1 MKKNTVF
8 FAIFGGMNMKKLII
22 NISILLIYSALCFAS
37 SPKWLTDLEKAFPA
51 EDYVR
56 AVGEGNSESSAKKSA
71 LSELSSYFNQT
82 ISSQTNALRCIEQ
95 DNSSYKE
102 KGDVK
107 QNLIASTKSDLFS
120 VQYTRSVYDKRNKKF
135 YICAY
140 LVRKDVWNVIS
151 QKMDVVINNCKSLL
165 KQINKETE
173 ILNRL
178 IQLNRTE
185 RLYSDFY
192 SLYEMALA
200 IYPHRC
206 SEYTAFAEKIV
217 LELSVLSSIRVQAT
231 INVIVNGDKQ
241 NRIKGKICSLLSQNG
256 ITVVETNARYV
267 LNADVIWN
275 ESQFNG
281 IYSSI
286 PQIQITVS
294 NNNTGLAFFAAKC
307 EKLSAYN
314 QETIE
319 QIAFAN
325 LEEQLEE
332 RFITECFQ

>member
-1 MKKNTVF
+1 MRKRITIL
-8 FAIFGGMNMKKLII
+8 IFTFL
-22 NISILLIYSALCFAS
+22 SSAFCFAS
-37 SPKWLTDLEKAFPA
+37 SPQWLTDLEKAFPT

-82 ISSQTNALRCIEQ
+82 IISQTNALRCIER
-95 DNSSYKE
+95 DNSSYIE
-102 KGDVK
+102 KGEVK
-107 QNLIASTKSDLFS
+107 QNLIASTKSDLFA
-120 VQYTRSVYDKRNKKF
+120 VQYTRSVYDKRNEKF
-135 YICAY
+135 YVCAY

-151 QKMDVVINNCKSLL
+151 QKMDVLMNNCKSLL
-165 KQINKETE
+165 NQINKETE
-173 ILNRL
+173 ILNQL

-217 LELSVLSSIRVQAT
+217 SEISVLSSIRAQAT
-231 INVIVNGDKQ
+231 IKVIVNGDKK
-241 NRIKGKICSLLSQNG
+241 NRIQGKICSLLSQNG
-256 ITVVETNARYV
+256 ITVVEKNARYV

-294 NNNTGLAFFAAKC
+294 NNNTELTFFAAKC
-307 EKLSAYN
+307 ERLSAYN
-314 QETIE
+314 QETIK
-319 QIAFAN
+319 QIAFVS

>member
-1 MKKNTVF
+1 MRKRITIL
-8 FAIFGGMNMKKLII
+8 IFTFL
-22 NISILLIYSALCFAS
+22 SSAFCFAS
-37 SPKWLTDLEKAFPA
+37 SPQWLTDLEKAFPA

-71 LSELSSYFNQT
+71 LSEISSYFNQT
-82 ISSQTNALRCIEQ
+82 ISSQTQALKSIER
-95 DNSSYKE
+95 DDFSYIE
-102 KGDVK
+102 KGDVR
-107 QNLIASTKSDLFS
+107 QNLITSTNSELFS
-120 VQYTRSVYDKRNKKF
+120 VQYTRSVYDKRNEKF

-140 LVRKDVWNVIS
+140 LVRKDVWDVIS
-151 QKMDVVINNCKSLL
+151 QKMDVLMNNCKSSLN
-165 KQINKETE
+165 QINKETE
-173 ILNRL
+173 ILNQL

-206 SEYTAFAEKIV
+206 SEYSAFAEKIV
-217 LELSVLSSIRVQAT
+217 SEISVLSSIRSQAT
-231 INVIVNGDKQ
+231 IKVIVNGDKQ

-256 ITVVETNARYV
+256 ITVAETNAKYV
-267 LNADVIWN
+267 LSADVFWN

-294 NNNTGLAFFAAKC
+294 NNNTELAFFAAKC
-307 EKLSAYN
+307 ERLSAYN
-314 QETIE
+314 QETLE

>member
-1 MKKNTVF
+1 MRKRITIL
-8 FAIFGGMNMKKLII
+8 IFTFL
-22 NISILLIYSALCFAS
+22 SSAFCFAS
-37 SPKWLTDLEKAFPA
+37 SPQWLTDLEKAFPA

-56 AVGEGNSESSAKKSA
+56 AIGDGNSESSAKKSA

-82 ISSQTNALRCIEQ
+82 ISSQTQALRCIEQ

-107 QNLIASTKSDLFS
+107 QNLITSTKSDLFS
-120 VQYTRSVYDKRNKKF
+120 VQYTRSVYDKRTEKF

-151 QKMDVVINNCKSLL
+151 QKMDVVMNNCKSSL

-173 ILNRL
+173 ILNQL

-217 LELSVLSSIRVQAT
+217 SEISVLSSIRAQAT
-231 INVIVNGDKQ
+231 IKVIVNGDKQ

-256 ITVVETNARYV
+256 ITVVEKNARYV
-267 LNADVIWN
+267 LSADVFWN

-281 IYSSI
+281 IYYSI

-294 NNNTGLAFFAAKC
+294 NNNKGLAFFAAKC
-307 EKLSAYN
+307 ERLSAYN
-314 QETIE
+314 QETIQ

>member
-1 MKKNTVF
+1 MK
-8 FAIFGGMNMKKLII
+8 
-22 NISILLIYSALCFAS
+22 SIERDHSVHIQ
-37 SPKWLTDLEKAFPA
+37 KD
-51 EDYVR
+51 DVR
-56 AVGEGNSESSAKKSA
+56 
-71 LSELSSYFNQT
+71 
-82 ISSQTNALRCIEQ
+82 
-95 DNSSYKE
+95 
-102 KGDVK
+102 
-107 QNLIASTKSDLFS
+107 QNLITSTKSELFS
-120 VQYTRSVYDKRNKKF
+120 VQYTNTVYDKNLEKF

-140 LVRKDVWNVIS
+140 LVRKDFWNVIS
-151 QKMDVVINNCKSLL
+151 WKMDVVMNNCKSSL

-173 ILNRL
+173 ILNQL
-178 IQLNRTE
+178 IQFNRTE
-185 RLYSDFY
+185 QLYSDFY

-200 IYPHRC
+200 LYPHRC
-206 SEYTAFAEKIV
+206 SEYSAFAEKIV
-217 LELSVLSSIRVQAT
+217 SEFSVLSSIRAQAT
-231 INVIVNGDKQ
+231 IKVIVNGDKQ

-256 ITVVETNARYV
+256 ITVAETNARYV

-294 NNNTGLAFFAAKC
+294 NNNTELTFFAAKC
-307 EKLSAYN
+307 ERLSAYN

-319 QIAFAN
+319 QIAFFN

>member
-1 MKKNTVF
+1 MRKRITIL
-8 FAIFGGMNMKKLII
+8 IFTFL
-22 NISILLIYSALCFAS
+22 SSAFCFAA
-37 SPKWLTDLEKAFPA
+37 SPEWLTDLEKAFPT

-56 AVGEGNSESSAKKSA
+56 AIGEGNSESSAKKSA

-82 ISSQTNALRCIEQ
+82 IYSQTQALRCIKR
-95 DNSSYKE
+95 DNSSYIE
-102 KGDVK
+102 KSDVK
-107 QNLIASTKSDLFS
+107 QNLISSTKSDLFS
-120 VQYTRSVYDKRNKKF
+120 IQYTKSVYDKRNEKF

-140 LVRKDVWNVIS
+140 LGRKDVWNVIS
-151 QKMDVVINNCKSLL
+151 QKMDVLMNNCKSSL

-173 ILNRL
+173 ILNQL
-178 IQLNRTE
+178 IKLNRTE
-185 RLYSDFY
+185 QLYSDFY
-192 SLYEMALA
+192 LLYEMVLA

-206 SEYTAFAEKIV
+206 SEYTSFAEKIV
-217 LELSVLSSIRVQAT
+217 SELSVLSSIRAQAT
-231 INVIVNGDKQ
+231 IKVIVNGDKQ

-256 ITVVETNARYV
+256 ITVAETNARYV

-294 NNNTGLAFFAAKC
+294 NNNNTGLDFFAAKC
-307 EKLSAYN
+307 ERLSAYN

-319 QIAFAN
+319 QITFDN

>member
-1 MKKNTVF
+1 MRKRITIL
-8 FAIFGGMNMKKLII
+8 IFTFL
-22 NISILLIYSALCFAS
+22 SSAFCFA
-37 SPKWLTDLEKAFPA
+37 SPKWLIDLEKAFPTV
-51 EDYVR
+51 DYIR
-56 AVGEGNSESSAKKSA
+56 TVGEGNSESSAKKSA

-82 ISSQTNALRCIEQ
+82 ISSQTQALRCIEQ

-102 KGDVK
+102 KGEVK
-107 QNLIASTKSDLFS
+107 QNLITSTKSELFS
-120 VQYTRSVYDKRNKKF
+120 VQYTNTVYDKNLEKF
-135 YICAY
+135 YVCAY

-151 QKMDVVINNCKSLL
+151 QKMDTVMNNCKSSL

-173 ILNRL
+173 ILNQL

-185 RLYSDFY
+185 QLYSDFY

-217 LELSVLSSIRVQAT
+217 LELSVLSSIRAQAT
-231 INVIVNGDKQ
+231 IKVIVNGDKQ

-256 ITVVETNARYV
+256 ITVAEKNARYV
-267 LNADVIWN
+267 LNADVFWN

-307 EKLSAYN
+307 ERLSAYN
-314 QETIE
+314 QETLE
-319 QIAFAN
+319 QISFAN

>member
-1 MKKNTVF
+1 MIT
-8 FAIFGGMNMKKLII
+8 
-22 NISILLIYSALCFAS
+22 
-37 SPKWLTDLEKAFPA
+37 
-51 EDYVR
+51 
-56 AVGEGNSESSAKKSA
+56 
-71 LSELSSYFNQT
+71 
-82 ISSQTNALRCIEQ
+82 
-95 DNSSYKE
+95 
-102 KGDVK
+102 
-107 QNLIASTKSDLFS
+107 STKSELFS
-120 VQYTRSVYDKRNKKF
+120 VQYTNTVYDKNLEKF
-135 YICAY
+135 YVCAY
-140 LVRKDVWNVIS
+140 LVRKDVWDVIS
-151 QKMDVVINNCKSLL
+151 QKMDVLMNNCKSSLN
-165 KQINKETE
+165 QINKETE
-173 ILNRL
+173 ILNQL

-206 SEYTAFAEKIV
+206 SEYTAFAKKIV
-217 LELSVLSSIRVQAT
+217 LELSVLSSIRAQAT
-231 INVIVNGDKQ
+231 IKVIVNGDKQ

-256 ITVVETNARYV
+256 ITVAETNARYV
-267 LNADVIWN
+267 LSADVFWN

-281 IYSSI
+281 IYSST

-307 EKLSAYN
+307 ERLSAYN
-314 QETIE
+314 QETIQ

>member
-1 MKKNTVF
+1 MRKRITF
-8 FAIFGGMNMKKLII
+8 LIFTFL
-22 NISILLIYSALCFAS
+22 SSALCFAS

-56 AVGEGNSESSAKKSA
+56 AVGEGNSESSAKKAA

-82 ISSQTNALRCIEQ
+82 ISSQTQTLKSIER
-95 DNSSYKE
+95 DNSVHIQKD
-102 KGDVK
+102 DVR
-107 QNLIASTKSDLFS
+107 QNLITSTKSELFS
-120 VQYTRSVYDKRNKKF
+120 VQYTNTVYDKNLEKF

-140 LVRKDVWNVIS
+140 LIRKDVWNVIS
-151 QKMDVVINNCKSLL
+151 QKMDVVMNNCKSSL
-165 KQINKETE
+165 KQIHKETE
-173 ILNRL
+173 ILNQL
-178 IQLNRTE
+178 IQVNRTE
-185 RLYSDFY
+185 KLYSDFY

-217 LELSVLSSIRVQAT
+217 SEISVLSSIRAQAA
-231 INVIVNGDKQ
+231 IKVIVNGDKQ

-256 ITVVETNARYV
+256 ITVVEKNARYV
-267 LNADVIWN
+267 LNADVFWN

-281 IYSSI
+281 IYSST
-286 PQIQITVS
+286 PQIQITVG
-294 NNNTGLAFFAAKC
+294 NNNTGLAFFVAKC
-307 EKLSAYN
+307 ERLSAYN

-319 QIAFAN
+319 QIAFVN

>member
-1 MKKNTVF
+1 MKKQ
-8 FAIFGGMNMKKLII
+8 II
-22 NISILLIYSALCFAS
+22 NISILLMYSALCFAS
-37 SPKWLTDLEKAFPA
+37 SPKWLTDLEKAFPT

-56 AVGEGNSESSAKKSA
+56 AIGEGNSESSAKKSA

-82 ISSQTNALRCIEQ
+82 ITSQTHALKSIER
-95 DNSSYKE
+95 DNFSYIE
-102 KGDVK
+102 KGDVR
-107 QNLIASTKSDLFS
+107 QNLITSTKSDLFS
-120 VQYTRSVYDKRNKKF
+120 VQYTNSVYDKRNEK
-135 YICAY
+135 YYVCAY

-151 QKMDVVINNCKSLL
+151 QKMDVIMNNCKSSLR
-165 KQINKETE
+165 QINKETE
-173 ILNRL
+173 ILNQL

-185 RLYSDFY
+185 QLYSDFY
-192 SLYEMALA
+192 LLYEMALA

-206 SEYTAFAEKIV
+206 SEYTLFAEKTV
-217 LELSVLSSIRVQAT
+217 SELSALSSIRVQAT
-231 INVIVNGDKQ
+231 IKVIVNGDKQ

-256 ITVVETNARYV
+256 ITVSETNARYV
-267 LNADVIWN
+267 LNTDVLWN

-294 NNNTGLAFFAAKC
+294 NRNTGLAFYATKC

-319 QIAFAN
+319 QIAITN

-332 RFITECFQ
+332 RFITEFFQ

>member
-1 MKKNTVF
+1 MRKRITF
-8 FAIFGGMNMKKLII
+8 LIFTFL
-22 NISILLIYSALCFAS
+22 SSALCFAS
-37 SPKWLTDLEKAFPA
+37 SPKWLTDLEKAFPT

-56 AVGEGNSESSAKKSA
+56 AIGEGNSESSAKRSA

-82 ISSQTNALRCIEQ
+82 ISSHTQALKCIER
-95 DNSSYKE
+95 DNSSYIE

-120 VQYTRSVYDKRNKKF
+120 VQYTNSVYDKRNEK
-135 YICAY
+135 YYVCAY
-140 LVRKDVWNVIS
+140 LSRKDVWTVIS
-151 QKMDVVINNCKSLL
+151 QKMAVLMNSCESSLR
-165 KQINKETE
+165 QINKETE
-173 ILNRL
+173 ILNQL

-185 RLYSDFY
+185 QLYSDFY
-192 SLYEMALA
+192 LLYEISLA

-206 SEYTAFAEKIV
+206 SEYTSFAEKTV
-217 LELSVLSSIRVQAT
+217 SELSALSSIRVQTT
-231 INVIVNGDKQ
+231 IKVIVNGDKQ

-256 ITVVETNARYV
+256 ITVSETNARYV
-267 LNADVIWN
+267 LNTDVLWN

-281 IYSSI
+281 IYSCI

-307 EKLSAYN
+307 ERLSAYN

-319 QIAFAN
+319 QISFAN

-332 RFITECFQ
+332 RFIKECFE

>member
-1 MKKNTVF
+1 MRKRITIL
-8 FAIFGGMNMKKLII
+8 IFTFL
-22 NISILLIYSALCFAS
+22 SSAFCFAS
-37 SPKWLTDLEKAFPA
+37 SPQWLTDMEKAFPA

-102 KGDVK
+102 KGEIK
-107 QNLIASTKSDLFS
+107 QNLITSTKSELFS
-120 VQYTRSVYDKRNKKF
+120 VQYTNTVYDKNLEKF

-140 LVRKDVWNVIS
+140 LVRKDVWNAIS
-151 QKMDVVINNCKSLL
+151 QKMDVVMNNCKSSL

-173 ILNRL
+173 ILNQL
-178 IQLNRTE
+178 IQLNRAE
-185 RLYSDFY
+185 RLYSDFN

-217 LELSVLSSIRVQAT
+217 SELSVLSSIRAQAT
-231 INVIVNGDKQ
+231 IKVIVNGDKQ

-256 ITVVETNARYV
+256 ITVADTNARYV
-267 LNADVIWN
+267 LSADVFWN

-286 PQIQITVS
+286 PQIQITIS
-294 NNNTGLAFFAAKC
+294 NNNTRLAFFAAKC
-307 EKLSAYN
+307 ERLSAYN
-314 QETIE
+314 QETLE

-325 LEEQLEE
+325 LEEQFEE

>member
-1 MKKNTVF
+1 MRKRITF
-8 FAIFGGMNMKKLII
+8 LIFTFL
-22 NISILLIYSALCFAS
+22 SSALCFAS

-56 AVGEGNSESSAKKSA
+56 AVGEGNSESSAKKAA

-102 KGDVK
+102 KDDVR
-107 QNLIASTKSDLFS
+107 QNLITSTKSELFS
-120 VQYTRSVYDKRNKKF
+120 VQYTNTVYDKNLGKF
-135 YICAY
+135 YVCAY
-140 LVRKDVWNVIS
+140 LVRKDVWDVIS
-151 QKMDVVINNCKSLL
+151 QKMDVLMNNCKSSL

-173 ILNRL
+173 NLNQL

-217 LELSVLSSIRVQAT
+217 SEFSVLSSIRAQAT
-231 INVIVNGDKQ
+231 IKVIVNGDKQ

-256 ITVVETNARYV
+256 ITVAETNARYV

-281 IYSSI
+281 IYYSI

-294 NNNTGLAFFAAKC
+294 NNYTELAFFAAKC

>member
-1 MKKNTVF
+1 MRKRITIL
-8 FAIFGGMNMKKLII
+8 IFTFL
-22 NISILLIYSALCFAS
+22 SSAFCFAS
-37 SPKWLTDLEKAFPA
+37 PKWITDLEKVFPS
-51 EDYVR
+51 EKYIR
-56 AVGEGNSESSAKKSA
+56 AIGEGNSESSAKKSA

-95 DNSSYKE
+95 YNTSYIE

-107 QNLIASTKSDLFS
+107 QNLITSTKSDLFS
-120 VQYTRSVYDKRNKKF
+120 VQYTRSVYDKRTEKF

-151 QKMDVVINNCKSLL
+151 QKMDVVMNNCKSSLN
-165 KQINKETE
+165 QINKETE
-173 ILNRL
+173 ILNQL

-185 RLYSDFY
+185 RLYFDFY

-217 LELSVLSSIRVQAT
+217 SKLSVLSSIRSQAT
-231 INVIVNGDKQ
+231 IKVIVNGDKQ

-256 ITVVETNARYV
+256 ITVTETNARYV

-281 IYSSI
+281 IYSRI

-307 EKLSAYN
+307 ERLSAYN
-314 QETIE
+314 QEIIE

>member
-1 MKKNTVF
+1 
-8 FAIFGGMNMKKLII
+8 MKKLII

-37 SPKWLTDLEKAFPA
+37 SPQWLTDLEKAFPA

-56 AVGEGNSESSAKKSA
+56 AVGEGNSESSAKKAA

-82 ISSQTNALRCIEQ
+82 ISSQTQALKSIER
-95 DNSSYKE
+95 DNSVHIQKD
-102 KGDVK
+102 DVR
-107 QNLIASTKSDLFS
+107 QNLITSTKSELFS
-120 VQYTRSVYDKRNKKF
+120 VQYTNTVYDKHLEKF
-135 YICAY
+135 YVCAY

-151 QKMDVVINNCKSLL
+151 QKMDVLMNNCKSLL
-165 KQINKETE
+165 NQINKETE
-173 ILNRL
+173 IVNQL

-185 RLYSDFY
+185 KIYSDFY

-200 IYPHRC
+200 IYPHQC

-217 LELSVLSSIRVQAT
+217 SEFSVLSSILAQAM
-231 INVIVNGDKQ
+231 IKVIVNGDKQ

-256 ITVVETNARYV
+256 ITVVEKNARYV
-267 LNADVIWN
+267 LSADVFWN

-307 EKLSAYN
+307 ERLSAYN

>member
-1 MKKNTVF
+1 MRKRITF
-8 FAIFGGMNMKKLII
+8 LIFTFL
-22 NISILLIYSALCFAS
+22 SSALCFAS
-37 SPKWLTDLEKAFPA
+37 SPKWLTDLEKAFPT

-82 ISSQTNALRCIEQ
+82 IYSQTQALRCIER
-95 DNSSYKE
+95 DNSSYIE

-120 VQYTRSVYDKRNKKF
+120 VQYTNSVYDKRNEK
-135 YICAY
+135 YYVCAY
-140 LVRKDVWNVIS
+140 LSRKDVWTVIS
-151 QKMDVVINNCKSLL
+151 QKMAVLMNSCKSSLR
-165 KQINKETE
+165 QINKETE
-173 ILNRL
+173 ILNQL

-185 RLYSDFY
+185 QLYSDFY
-192 SLYEMALA
+192 LLYEISLA

-206 SEYTAFAEKIV
+206 SEYTSFAEKTV
-217 LELSVLSSIRVQAT
+217 SELSALSSIRVQAT
-231 INVIVNGDKQ
+231 IKVIVNGDKQ

-256 ITVVETNARYV
+256 ITVSETNARYV
-267 LNADVIWN
+267 LNTDVLWN

-281 IYSSI
+281 IYSCI

-307 EKLSAYN
+307 ERLSAYN

-319 QIAFAN
+319 QISFAN

-332 RFITECFQ
+332 RFIKECFE

>member
-1 MKKNTVF
+1 MRNRITIL
-8 FAIFGGMNMKKLII
+8 IFTFL
-22 NISILLIYSALCFAS
+22 SSALCFSS
-37 SPKWLTDLEKAFPA
+37 SPKWLIDLEKAFPTV
-51 EDYVR
+51 DYIR
-56 AVGEGNSESSAKKSA
+56 TVGEGNSETFAKKAA

-82 ISSQTNALRCIEQ
+82 ISSQTQALRCIER
-95 DNSSYKE
+95 DNSSYIE
-102 KGDVK
+102 KGDVR
-107 QNLIASTKSDLFS
+107 QNLITSTKSELFS
-120 VQYTRSVYDKRNKKF
+120 VQYTRSVYDKRNEKF

-151 QKMDVVINNCKSLL
+151 QKMDVVMNNCKSLIN
-165 KQINKETE
+165 QINKETE
-173 ILNRL
+173 ILNQL

-185 RLYSDFY
+185 KIYSDFY

-217 LELSVLSSIRVQAT
+217 SELSVLPSIRAQAT
-231 INVIVNGDKQ
+231 IKVIVNGDKQ

-256 ITVVETNARYV
+256 ITVVEKNARYV
-267 LNADVIWN
+267 LNADIIWN

-286 PQIQITVS
+286 PQITVS

-307 EKLSAYN
+307 ERLSAYN
-314 QETIE
+314 QEIIE

>member
-1 MKKNTVF
+1 MK
-8 FAIFGGMNMKKLII
+8 
-22 NISILLIYSALCFAS
+22 SIERDHSVHIQ
-37 SPKWLTDLEKAFPA
+37 KD
-51 EDYVR
+51 DVR
-56 AVGEGNSESSAKKSA
+56 
-71 LSELSSYFNQT
+71 
-82 ISSQTNALRCIEQ
+82 
-95 DNSSYKE
+95 
-102 KGDVK
+102 
-107 QNLIASTKSDLFS
+107 QNLITSTKSELFS
-120 VQYTRSVYDKRNKKF
+120 VQYTNTVYDKNLEKF
-135 YICAY
+135 YVCAY

-151 QKMDVVINNCKSLL
+151 QKMDVVMNNCKSSL

-173 ILNRL
+173 ILNQL
-178 IQLNRTE
+178 IQLNRAE
-185 RLYSDFY
+185 RLYSDFN

-217 LELSVLSSIRVQAT
+217 SELSVLSSIRAQAT
-231 INVIVNGDKQ
+231 IKVIVNGDKQ

-256 ITVVETNARYV
+256 ITVAETNVRYV

-307 EKLSAYN
+307 ERLSAYN
-314 QETIE
+314 QEIIE

>member
-1 MKKNTVF
+1 MKMNTVF
-8 FAIFGGMNMKKLII
+8 FAIFRGMNMRKRITFLIFTFL
-22 NISILLIYSALCFAS
+22 SSAFCFAS
-37 SPKWLTDLEKAFPA
+37 PKWITDLEKAFPTV
-51 EDYVR
+51 DYIR
-56 AVGEGNSESSAKKSA
+56 TVGEGNSETFAKKAA

-82 ISSQTNALRCIEQ
+82 ISSQTQALKSIERE
-95 DNSSYKE
+95 NSSYIE
-102 KGDVK
+102 KDDVR
-107 QNLIASTKSDLFS
+107 QNLITSTKSELFS
-120 VQYTRSVYDKRNKKF
+120 VQYTNTVYDKNLEKF
-135 YICAY
+135 YVCAY
-140 LVRKDVWNVIS
+140 LVRKDVWNAIS
-151 QKMDVVINNCKSLL
+151 QKMDVVMNNCKSSL

-173 ILNRL
+173 ILNQL
-178 IQLNRTE
+178 IQLNQTE

-200 IYPHRC
+200 IYSHRC

-217 LELSVLSSIRVQAT
+217 LELSVLSSIRAQAA
-231 INVIVNGDKQ
+231 IKVIVNGDKQ

-256 ITVVETNARYV
+256 ITVVEKNARYV

-281 IYSSI
+281 IYSCI

-294 NNNTGLAFFAAKC
+294 NNNTELAFFAAKC
-307 EKLSAYN
+307 ERLSAYN

>member
-1 MKKNTVF
+1 
-8 FAIFGGMNMKKLII
+8 MKKLII
-22 NISILLIYSALCFAS
+22 NISILLMYSALCFAS
-37 SPKWLTDLEKAFPA
+37 SPKWLTDLEKAFPTV
-51 EDYVR
+51 DYIR
-56 AVGEGNSESSAKKSA
+56 TVGEGNSETFAKKAA

-82 ISSQTNALRCIEQ
+82 ISSQTQALKSIERDHSVHIQ
-95 DNSSYKE
+95 KD
-102 KGDVK
+102 DVR
-107 QNLIASTKSDLFS
+107 QNLITSTKSELFS
-120 VQYTRSVYDKRNKKF
+120 VQYTRSVYDKRTEKF

-151 QKMDVVINNCKSLL
+151 QKMDVVINNCKSSL
-165 KQINKETE
+165 KQINKTE
-173 ILNRL
+173 ILNQL

-185 RLYSDFY
+185 RVYSDFY

-217 LELSVLSSIRVQAT
+217 LELSVLSSIRAQAT
-231 INVIVNGDKQ
+231 IKVIVNGDKQ

-256 ITVVETNARYV
+256 ITVAETNARYV
-267 LNADVIWN
+267 LSADVFWN

-281 IYSSI
+281 IYSCI

-294 NNNTGLAFFAAKC
+294 NNNTRLAFFAAKC
-307 EKLSAYN
+307 ERLSAYN

-332 RFITECFQ
+332 RFITEFFE

>member
-1 MKKNTVF
+1 MRKRITIL
-8 FAIFGGMNMKKLII
+8 IFTFL
-22 NISILLIYSALCFAS
+22 SSALCFAS
-37 SPKWLTDLEKAFPA
+37 TPKWLTDLEKAFPT

-56 AVGEGNSESSAKKSA
+56 AVGEGNSETFAKKAA

-82 ISSQTNALRCIEQ
+82 IYSQTQALKSIEREHSVHIQ
-95 DNSSYKE
+95 KD
-102 KGDVK
+102 DVR
-107 QNLIASTKSDLFS
+107 QNLITSTKSELFA
-120 VQYTRSVYDKRNKKF
+120 VQYTNTMYDKNLEKF

-140 LVRKDVWNVIS
+140 LVRKDVWNAIS
-151 QKMDVVINNCKSLL
+151 QKMDAVMNNCKSSL

-173 ILNRL
+173 ILNQL
-178 IQLNRTE
+178 IQFNRTE

-217 LELSVLSSIRVQAT
+217 SELSVLSSIRAQAT
-231 INVIVNGDKQ
+231 IKVIVNGDKQ

-256 ITVVETNARYV
+256 ITVAEANVRYV

-294 NNNTGLAFFAAKC
+294 NNNTELTFFAAKC
-307 EKLSAYN
+307 ERLSAYN

-319 QIAFAN
+319 QIAFFN

>member
-1 MKKNTVF
+1 M
-8 FAIFGGMNMKKLII
+8 
-22 NISILLIYSALCFAS
+22 
-37 SPKWLTDLEKAFPA
+37 
-51 EDYVR
+51 
-56 AVGEGNSESSAKKSA
+56 
-71 LSELSSYFNQT
+71 
-82 ISSQTNALRCIEQ
+82 
-95 DNSSYKE
+95 
-102 KGDVK
+102 
-107 QNLIASTKSDLFS
+107 
-120 VQYTRSVYDKRNKKF
+120 
-135 YICAY
+135 
-140 LVRKDVWNVIS
+140 
-151 QKMDVVINNCKSLL
+151 NNCKSSL

-173 ILNRL
+173 ILNQL
-178 IQLNRTE
+178 IQLNRAE
-185 RLYSDFY
+185 RLYSDFN

-206 SEYTAFAEKIV
+206 SEYSAFAEKIV
-217 LELSVLSSIRVQAT
+217 LELSVLSSIRAQAA
-231 INVIVNGDKQ
+231 IKVIVNGDKQ

-294 NNNTGLAFFAAKC
+294 NNNTGFAFFATKC
-307 EKLSAYN
+307 ERLSAYN

-325 LEEQLEE
+325 LEEELEE
-332 RFITECFQ
+332 RFITECFE

>member
-1 MKKNTVF
+1 MRKRITF
-8 FAIFGGMNMKKLII
+8 LIFTFL
-22 NISILLIYSALCFAS
+22 SSALCFAS
-37 SPKWLTDLEKAFPA
+37 SPKWITDLEKAFPTV
-51 EDYVR
+51 DYIR
-56 AVGEGNSESSAKKSA
+56 TVGEGNSETFAKKAA

-95 DNSSYKE
+95 DNTSYIE
-102 KGDVK
+102 KGDVR
-107 QNLIASTKSDLFS
+107 QNLITSTKSELFS
-120 VQYTRSVYDKRNKKF
+120 IQYTNTVYDKHLEKF
-135 YICAY
+135 YVCAY
-140 LVRKDVWNVIS
+140 LVRKDVWDVIS
-151 QKMDVVINNCKSLL
+151 QKMDVVMNNCKSSL

-173 ILNRL
+173 ILNQL

-185 RLYSDFY
+185 KLYSDFY

-217 LELSVLSSIRVQAT
+217 LELSVLSSIRAQSA
-231 INVIVNGDKQ
+231 IKVIVNGDKQ

-256 ITVVETNARYV
+256 ITVVEKNARYV
-267 LNADVIWN
+267 LNADVFWN
-275 ESQFNG
+275 KSQFNG

-307 EKLSAYN
+307 ERLSAYN
-314 QETIE
+314 QEIIE

>member
-1 MKKNTVF
+1 M
-8 FAIFGGMNMKKLII
+8 
-22 NISILLIYSALCFAS
+22 YSAFCFAS
-37 SPKWLTDLEKAFPA
+37 SPQWLTDLEKAFPTV
-51 EDYVR
+51 DYIR
-56 AVGEGNSESSAKKSA
+56 TVGEGNSETFAKKAA

-102 KGDVK
+102 KGEIK
-107 QNLIASTKSDLFS
+107 QNLITSTKSDLFS
-120 VQYTRSVYDKRNKKF
+120 VQYTRSVYDKRNEKF

-140 LVRKDVWNVIS
+140 LVRKDVWDVIS
-151 QKMDVVINNCKSLL
+151 QKMDVVMNNCKSSLN
-165 KQINKETE
+165 QINKKTE
-173 ILNRL
+173 ILNQL

-217 LELSVLSSIRVQAT
+217 SELSVLLSIRAQAT
-231 INVIVNGDKQ
+231 IKVIVNGDKQ
-241 NRIKGKICSLLSQNG
+241 NRIKGKICSLLSQNR
-256 ITVVETNARYV
+256 IAVAETNARYV
-267 LNADVIWN
+267 LSADVFWN

-294 NNNTGLAFFAAKC
+294 NINTGLAFFAVKC
-307 EKLSAYN
+307 ERLSAYN

-319 QIAFAN
+319 QIAFVN

-332 RFITECFQ
+332 RFITECFE

>member
-1 MKKNTVF
+1 MRKRITIL
-8 FAIFGGMNMKKLII
+8 IFTFL
-22 NISILLIYSALCFAS
+22 SSALCFAS
-37 SPKWLTDLEKAFPA
+37 SPKWLTYLEKAFPA

-56 AVGEGNSESSAKKSA
+56 AVGEGNSESSAKKAA

-82 ISSQTNALRCIEQ
+82 ISSQTQALKSIERDHSVHIQ
-95 DNSSYKE
+95 KD
-102 KGDVK
+102 DVR
-107 QNLIASTKSDLFS
+107 QNLITSTKSELFS
-120 VQYTRSVYDKRNKKF
+120 VQYTNTVYDKHLEKF
-135 YICAY
+135 YVCAY

-151 QKMDVVINNCKSLL
+151 QKMDVVMNNCKSSL

-173 ILNRL
+173 ILNQL
-178 IQLNRTE
+178 IQLNRAE

-206 SEYTAFAEKIV
+206 SEYTAFAEKLV
-217 LELSVLSSIRVQAT
+217 SELSILSSIRAQAT
-231 INVIVNGDKQ
+231 IKVIVNGDKQ

-256 ITVVETNARYV
+256 ITVVEKNARYV
-267 LNADVIWN
+267 LNADVFWN

-281 IYSSI
+281 IYSCI

-294 NNNTGLAFFAAKC
+294 NNNTGFAFFATKC
-307 EKLSAYN
+307 ERLSAYN

-325 LEEQLEE
+325 LEEELEE
-332 RFITECFQ
+332 RFITECFE

>member
-1 MKKNTVF
+1 
-8 FAIFGGMNMKKLII
+8 MNMRKRITILIFTFL
-22 NISILLIYSALCFAS
+22 SSAFCFAS
-37 SPKWLTDLEKAFPA
+37 SPQWLTDLEKAFPT

-56 AVGEGNSESSAKKSA
+56 AIGEGNSESSAKKSA

-95 DNSSYKE
+95 DNTSYIE

-107 QNLIASTKSDLFS
+107 QNLIASTKSDLFA
-120 VQYTRSVYDKRNKKF
+120 VQYTRSVYDKRNEKF
-135 YICAY
+135 YVCAY
-140 LVRKDVWNVIS
+140 LVRKDVWDVIS
-151 QKMDVVINNCKSLL
+151 QKMDVLMNNCKSLL
-165 KQINKETE
+165 NQINKETE
-173 ILNRL
+173 ILNQL

-185 RLYSDFY
+185 RLYSDLY

-200 IYPHRC
+200 LYPHRC

-217 LELSVLSSIRVQAT
+217 SEISVLSSIRAQAT
-231 INVIVNGDKQ
+231 IKVIVNGDKQ

-256 ITVVETNARYV
+256 ITVAETNARYV
-267 LNADVIWN
+267 LSADVFWN
-275 ESQFNG
+275 ESHFNA

-307 EKLSAYN
+307 ERLSAYN
-314 QETIE
+314 QETLE

-332 RFITECFQ
+332 RFVTECFR

>member
-1 MKKNTVF
+1 MRKRITIL
-8 FAIFGGMNMKKLII
+8 IFTFL
-22 NISILLIYSALCFAS
+22 SSAFCFAS
-37 SPKWLTDLEKAFPA
+37 SPKWLTDLEKAFPTG
-51 EDYVR
+51 DYVR
-56 AVGEGNSESSAKKSA
+56 AIGEGNSESSAKKST

-82 ISSQTNALRCIEQ
+82 ISSQTQALKSIER
-95 DNSSYKE
+95 DNSSYIE
-102 KGDVK
+102 KGDVR
-107 QNLIASTKSDLFS
+107 QNLITSTKSELFS

-140 LVRKDVWNVIS
+140 LVRKDFWNVIS
-151 QKMDVVINNCKSLL
+151 QKMDVVMNNCKSSL

-173 ILNRL
+173 ILNQL
-178 IQLNRTE
+178 IQLNQTE

-217 LELSVLSSIRVQAT
+217 TEISVLSSIRAQAT
-231 INVIVNGDKQ
+231 IKVIVNGDKQ

-256 ITVVETNARYV
+256 ITVAETNARYV
-267 LNADVIWN
+267 LNADVVWN

-294 NNNTGLAFFAAKC
+294 NNNNTGLAFFAAKC
-307 EKLSAYN
+307 ERLSAYN
-314 QETIE
+314 QENIE